1 MQLLSLSPLE
11 LCPLWARVPIFVIN
25 KAQFSSSKL
34 VRVGLKG
41 LLVVIDS
48 VFCNFSAIN
57 KALEA
62 NGVVQL
68 SVGHYCLI
76 FMR

>member
-1 MQLLSLSPLE
+1 MQLQSLSPWE
-11 LCPLWARVPIFVIN
+11 LRLLWNRVLVFAIN
-25 KAQFSSSKL
+25 KAASSSSKL

-41 LLVVIDS
+41 LLVVIDT
-48 VFCNFSAIN
+48 VFCNFAAIK

-62 NGVVQL
+62 NGVVQFC
-68 SVGHYCLI
+68 VGHYCLI

>member
-1 MQLLSLSPLE
+1 MGLAL
-11 LCPLWARVPIFVIN
+11 AIN
-25 KAQFSSSKL
+25 KAAFLSSKL
-34 VRVGLKG
+34 VRVGRSG

-48 VFCNFSAIN
+48 VFYDFAAIK

-68 SVGHYCLI
+68 CVGHYCLI

>member
-1 MQLLSLSPLE
+1 MQMQSLSPWE
-11 LCPLWARVPIFVIN
+11 LRPLWARVSVFAIN
-25 KAQFSSSKL
+25 KATISSSKL

-41 LLVVIDS
+41 FLVVIDI
-48 VFCNFSAIN
+48 VFYNFSAI
-57 KALEA
+57 KKSLEA

-68 SVGHYCLI
+68 CVGHYCLI